1 MDSDQGNQYGL
12 SKEIG
17 NETIQILQDLVRI
30 DTTNPPGNEIRAAEW
45 IHNHLAKE
53 GIDSEVIESAP
64 GRGNVISRLKGQGAG
79 PSLLLLSHIDVV
91 PSQDIEKWEVPPFSG
106 ELKKDSTGD
115 LYIWGRGAL
124 DTKCATAAQLITF
137 HRLYREGIKPKGDI
151 VFAATADEESGGHF
165 GAGWL
170 VENKLELI
178 KADNVVTE
186 GGGQLL
192 PVKTKTPNY
201 TIQISE
207 KGIYWTRVKTR
218 GSAGHGSMPGPAK
231 EMAIIKMMK
240 VIEKIS
246 RYKPPIIIQ
255 DIFKETVTA
264 MDLPA
269 PWLTKRIFTSKRLMN
284 LGVWLAK
291 KVMKQEIDEII
302 YPLVQN
308 KITPTVLR
316 AGQKENNIPGLCE
329 ATLDVRLLPGFD
341 RDDLYKILKKILG
354 KLYKEVELETIEDQ
368 PGGYTPSKT
377 DFYQKIEQTIGN
389 IDPNAKLVPM
399 LSPGSTDMLHFRNKG
414 MQAYGFV
421 PVKLGKLTA
430 REFAALAHGYNE
442 RYSIENLM
450 LGAQFFYDLCLKY

>member
-1 MDSDQGNQYGL
+1 MDSDQANQYGL
-12 SKEIG
+12 SKEIM
-17 NETIQILQDLVRI
+17 NETIQILQELVRI

-45 IHNHLAKE
+45 IHNYLAKE

-91 PSQDIEKWEVPPFSG
+91 PSQDVEKWEVPPFSG

-115 LYIWGRGAL
+115 LYVWGRGSL
-124 DTKCATAAQLITF
+124 DTKCATAEQLMTYL
-137 HRLYREGIKPKGDI
+137 RLYREGIKPKGDI

-170 VENKLELI
+170 VQNKFETI
-178 KADNVVTE
+178 RADNVITE

-192 PVKTKTPNY
+192 PIKTKTPNY
-201 TIQISE
+201 DIQLSE
-207 KGIYWTRVKTR
+207 KGIFWTRVKTR

-231 EMAIIKMMK
+231 NMAIIKMMK
-240 VIEKIS
+240 VIDKIS

-255 DIFKETVTA
+255 DIFRETVAA

-269 PWLTKRIFTSKRLMN
+269 PWLSKRIFTSKWLMK

-291 KVMKQEIDEII
+291 KVMKQEVEEIL

-329 ATLDVRLLPGFD
+329 ATLDVRLLTGFD

-354 KLYKEVELETIEDQ
+354 KLYNEVELEPIEDQ

-377 DFYQKIEQTIGN
+377 EFYQKIEQTISHL
-389 IDPNAKLVPM
+389 DPNAKLVPM

-421 PVKLGKLTA
+421 PMKLGKLTA
-430 REFAALAHGYNE
+430 KEFEALAHGYNE
-442 RYSIENLM
+442 RFSVDNLM
-450 LGAQFFYDLCLKY
+450 LGTRFFYDLCLIY